1 MNDLDIILSEMI
13 EQDRRGKMRNGY
25 EAERFFI
32 STPFGLDTIELFRD
46 LSPDTEE
53 YVKEELPE
61 EIWEYIQ
68 EELEWNIPADK
79 SNNNNIK

>member
-1 MNDLDIILSEMI
+1 MNDLDMTLI
-13 EQDRRGKMRNGY
+13 ELKECQHYPGTTFEAKM
-25 EAERFFI
+25 FFDVA
-32 STPFGLDTIELFRD
+32 PLDTIELFRD

>member
-1 MNDLDIILSEMI
+1 MNDFDMILI
-13 EQDRRGKMRNGY
+13 ELKEFCVLPGTTFQAKIFFD
-25 EAERFFI
+25 EA
-32 STPFGLDTIELFRD
+32 PLDTIELFRD
-46 LSPDTEE
+46 LSLDTEE

-79 SNNNNIK
+79 SNNIKML

>member
-46 LSPDTEE
+46 CPADIEKQ
-53 YVKEELPE
+53 VKEELNE
-61 EIWEYIQ
+61 AVWEYI
-68 EELEWNIPADK
+68 EEALEYGKLAD
-79 SNNNNIK
+79 

>member
-1 MNDLDIILSEMI
+1 MNDLDMILI
-13 EQDRRGKMRNGY
+13 ELKDFLHFPGVTF
-25 EAERFFI
+25 EAKIFFDKA
-32 STPFGLDTIELFRD
+32 PLDTIELFRD

-79 SNNNNIK
+79 SNNNI

>member
-1 MNDLDIILSEMI
+1 MNDLDMTLI
-13 EQDRRGKMRNGY
+13 ELKECLHYPGTTFEAKM
-25 EAERFFI
+25 FFDVA
-32 STPFGLDTIELFRD
+32 PLDTIELFRD

>member
-1 MNDLDIILSEMI
+1 MILI
-13 EQDRRGKMRNGY
+13 ELKDFLHFPGVTF
-25 EAERFFI
+25 EAKIFFDKA
-32 STPFGLDTIELFRD
+32 PLDTIELFRD